1 MAMFYKGNRA
11 LQDRFDG
18 RRIADRLVETRR
30 RETFN
35 DEDRDLIESLPFF
48 FLATA
53 HDGVVD
59 CSFKGGM
66 PGFVRLTGANTL
78 EFPDYDG
85 NSMYK
90 SLGNLAASP
99 SVGLLFIRFEERRA
113 RLRVNG
119 RARLIHDPARVNAVE
134 GARQIVE
141 VTAEHIFPNCPRYI
155 PEMAVTAPSDYAPRP
170 GHHPPQ
176 PEWKHRDYLRDYIPE
191 RDKAEV
197 FGALDA
203 EGEEER

>member
-1 MAMFYKGNRA
+1 MSMFHDGNRT

-18 RRIADRLVETRR
+18 RRIADRLEETRR
-30 RETFN
+30 RATFN
-35 DEDRDLIESLPFF
+35 DEDRALIESVPFF

-53 HDGVVD
+53 HAGTVD
-59 CSFKGGM
+59 CSFKGGV
-66 PGFVRLTGANTL
+66 PGFVRVTGATTL

-90 SLGNLAASP
+90 SLGNLMLSP
-99 SVGLLFIRFEERRA
+99 SVGLLFIRFEGRRG
-113 RLRVNG
+113 RIRVNG
-119 RARLIHDPARVNAVE
+119 QARLIGDPARVAAVE

-155 PEMAVTAPSDYAPRP
+155 PEMHLAAASEYAPRP
-170 GHHPPQ
+170 GHTPPQ
-176 PEWKHRDYLRDYIPE
+176 PEWKHRDYLRDFIPD

-197 FGALDA
+197 FANLSE
-203 EGEEER
+203 EGSDDG